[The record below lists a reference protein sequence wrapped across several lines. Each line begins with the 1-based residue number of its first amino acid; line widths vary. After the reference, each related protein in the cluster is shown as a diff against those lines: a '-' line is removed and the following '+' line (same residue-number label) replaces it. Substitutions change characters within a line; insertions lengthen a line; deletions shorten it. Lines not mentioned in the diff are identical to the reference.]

1 MDKFAQ
7 SRKRFDSME
16 TTKRKC
22 LWEIHHIAGNRFEL
36 ECWQMDDGS
45 VAIFQ
50 IFADN
55 GGFMKYV
62 PEK

>member
-1 MDKFAQ
+1 MTAFGTLHRIV
-7 SRKRFDSME
+7 S
-16 TTKRKC
+16 
-22 LWEIHHIAGNRFEL
+22 GVRFEL